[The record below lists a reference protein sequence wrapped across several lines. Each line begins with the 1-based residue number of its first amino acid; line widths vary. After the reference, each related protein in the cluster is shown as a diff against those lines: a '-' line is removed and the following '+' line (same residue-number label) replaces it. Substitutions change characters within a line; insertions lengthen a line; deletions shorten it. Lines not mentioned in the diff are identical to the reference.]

1 MGRVKKSILSVVTLL
16 VLSGVGIYYLFPGA
30 VFESTIR
37 ALRWWAGLERNEVR
51 VDDHTWVYLEGGKGE
66 PILFIH
72 GFGTDKDRWG
82 PFLREFRG
90 SYRLIAPDLPGF
102 GENTGVPSA
111 SYDIASQVKR
121 LNRFVETIGLSE
133 FHVAGISMG
142 GYIAAYYACEY
153 PKKVK
158 SLALMDAAGVRSRIP
173 SDFRQSYE
181 KEGKVVLLYKT
192 PQEFD
197 EFMSVLFYRPP
208 WVPGR
213 LKAYLARKGADQYDF
228 RRKIL
233 EDMARCG
240 LYLLE
245 DRLEKIRA
253 KTLILWGANDRILH
267 VSSVEKFEKGL
278 KNSRTVIIDRCGH
291 VPYFEKPGETKRAYR
306 DFLADL
312 P

>member
-1 MGRVKKSILSVVTLL
+1 MGRVKKSIFVAVMLL
-16 VLSGVGIYYLFPGA
+16 VISGVAVYYLFPGV
-30 VFESTIR
+30 VFESAKH

-90 SYRLIAPDLPGF
+90 SYRLVAPDLPGF
-102 GENTGVPSA
+102 GENSRVPSA

-121 LNRFVETIGLSE
+121 LNRFVEKIGLAE
-133 FHVAGISMG
+133 FHVVGISMG
-142 GYIAAYYACEY
+142 GYIAAYYAGEY

-158 SLALMDAAGVRSRIP
+158 SLALMDAAGVKSRIP
-173 SDFRQSYE
+173 SYFWQRYKKD
-181 KEGKVVLLYKT
+181 GKVFFLYKT

-197 EFMSVLFYRPP
+197 EFMSALFYRPP

-213 LKAYLARKGADQYDF
+213 LKAYLAQKGADHYKF
-228 RRKIL
+228 RKKVL

-245 DRLEKIRA
+245 DRLQRIRA

-267 VSSVEKFEKGL
+267 VSSVEKFERGL
-278 KNSRTVIIDRCGH
+278 KNSRTVIIDKCGH
-291 VPYFEKPGETKRAYR
+291 VPYFEKPKETKRAYR
-306 DFLADL
+306 DFLSNL

>member
-1 MGRVKKSILSVVTLL
+1 T
-16 VLSGVGIYYLFPGA
+16 
-30 VFESTIR
+30 
-37 ALRWWAGLERNEVR
+37 
-51 VDDHTWVYLEGGKGE
+51 
-66 PILFIH
+66 
-72 GFGTDKDRWG
+72 
-82 PFLREFRG
+82 FLAAFSG
-90 SYRLIAPDLPGF
+90 SYRLIVPDLPGF
-102 GENTGVPSA
+102 GENSRIPSA

-121 LNRFVETIGLSE
+121 LNRFAETIGLAK
-133 FHVAGISMG
+133 FHLVGISMG
-142 GYIAAYYACEY
+142 GYISAFYAGEY

-173 SDFRQSYE
+173 SYFRQRY
-181 KEGKVVLLYKT
+181 KKDGKIVLLYKT

-213 LKAYLARKGADQYDF
+213 LKAYLAQKGARYHDF
-228 RRKIL
+228 RKKVL

-240 LYLLE
+240 LDLLE
-245 DRLEKIRA
+245 DRLHRIRA
-253 KTLILWGANDRILH
+253 RTLVIWGANDRIIH

-278 KNSRTVIIDRCGH
+278 ENSRTVIIEKCGH

-306 DFLADL
+306 DFLSNL

>member
-1 MGRVKKSILSVVTLL
+1 MGRVKKRILIGVMLL
-16 VLSGVGIYYLFPGA
+16 VFSAWVLYYLFPGV
-30 VFESTIR
+30 VFESATH
-37 ALRWWAGLERNEVR
+37 ALRWWAGLERHEVR

-66 PILFIH
+66 PILLVH

-82 PFLREFRG
+82 PFVTGFSE

-102 GENTGVPSA
+102 GENTRVPSA

-121 LNRFVETIGLSE
+121 LNRFVEMIGLAE
-133 FHVAGISMG
+133 FHLIGISMG
-142 GYIAAYYACEY
+142 GYVAAYYAGEY

-173 SDFRQSYE
+173 SDFWQSY
-181 KEGKVVLLYKT
+181 KKDGKVVLLYKT

-213 LKAYLARKGADQYDF
+213 FKAYLAQKGADQHDF
-228 RRKIL
+228 RKKVL

-245 DRLEKIRA
+245 DRLQRIRA
-253 KTLILWGANDRILH
+253 KTLIIWGANDRIIH
-267 VSSVEKFEKGL
+267 VSSVEKFERGL
-278 KNSRTVIIDRCGH
+278 KNSRTVIIDKCGH
-291 VPYFEKPGETKRAYR
+291 VPYFEKRGETKRAYG
-306 DFLADL
+306 DFLSNL